1 MENTIRITDEQFNIL
16 NHHKTLPLGGPM
28 PKEGKSVSIKNR
40 NTLKFDDIL
49 WMKDYKYYDRHA
61 SYKYRAIV
69 LFDNGWGVSI
79 INGDHTFGE
88 YYEYEMAIYDS
99 DGQMI
104 NPFGDLNYNEDM
116 DEYFGDVLGHLSK
129 DDVEK
134 YLLKTSKAHIETFK
148 IDWNE

>member
-1 MENTIRITDEQFNIL
+1 MEGTIRITDEQFNIL

-49 WMKDYKYYDRHA
+49 WMKDYEYHDRYA
-61 SYKYRAIV
+61 TYKYRAFI
-69 LFDNGWGVSI
+69 LFDNGWYVSI
-79 INGDHTFGE
+79 INGDYAFGE
-88 YYEYEMAIYDS
+88 FYEYEMAVFNP

-104 NPFGDLNYNEDM
+104 NPYGDLDYCSET
-116 DEYFGDVLGHLSK
+116 DEYFGDVLGHLNK

-134 YLLKTSKAHIETFK
+134 YLLKTSKADVETFTV
-148 IDWNE
+148 